1 MRYRND
7 PRWLTAKFA
16 STCTCGMRI
25 AKGDE
30 IYYYPLTRKAVCQEC
45 GQKGAAELAADDFDE
60 MVYNGGR

>member
-1 MRYRND
+1 
-7 PRWLTAKFA
+7 
-16 STCTCGMRI
+16 MRI